1 MVGLAAVHA
10 CRLRGY
16 FPDARCGGGRRRWQ
30 AMARVAQRGEIWLV
44 DLGLAAKVRPC
55 LVLSIAFRDDE
66 RAVVTYVPRTTA
78 LRGGRF
84 EVPHRAPRFQ
94 PGAFDVQNIN
104 TVPVSRLINRLARV
118 DDATLD
124 QIESALV
131 VWLQLDRE
139 EFE

>member
-1 MVGLAAVHA
+1 
-10 CRLRGY
+10 
-16 FPDARCGGGRRRWQ
+16 
-30 AMARVAQRGEIWLV
+30 MARVAQRGEIWLV

-55 LVLSIAFRDDE
+55 LILSIACRDDE
-66 RAVVTYVPRTTA
+66 RAVVTYIPRTTS

-84 EVPHRAPRFQ
+84 EVRHRAPRFQ

-104 TVPVSRLINRLARV
+104 TVPVARLINPLARV
-118 DDATLD
+118 DEATLD

-139 EFE
+139 ELE